1 MRIFLLIIG
10 IFMTL
15 EGIFLILLTRLVKNW
30 STKLLS
36 IKNYKPWGT
45 VGIILS
51 ILLFLASPF
60 SRLSLLIILLGL
72 GALFKGLFFTLT
84 SYDKAKFFVNWWIS
98 LSEGNF
104 RILGVVVL
112 ILGILIIRSVI

>member
-10 IFMTL
+10 IFMML
-15 EGIFLILLTRLVKNW
+15 EGIFLILLTRFVKNW
-30 STKLLS
+30 ATKLLS
-36 IKNYKPWGT
+36 IKNYKPWG
-45 VGIILS
+45 IISIVVS

-60 SRLSLLIILLGL
+60 SRISLLIVLLGL

-84 SYDKAKFFVNWWIS
+84 PYDKAKFFVNWWIS

-112 ILGILIIRSVI
+112 ALGILIIRSLI

>member
-1 MRIFLLIIG
+1 MGIFLLIIG
-10 IFMTL
+10 VFMML
-15 EGIFLILLTRLVKNW
+15 EGIFLILLTRFVKNW

-36 IKNYKPWGT
+36 IKNYRPWG
-45 VGIILS
+45 VISIIVS

-60 SRLSLLIILLGL
+60 SRLNLLIVLLGL
-72 GALFKGLFFTLT
+72 GALFKGLFFILT
-84 SYDKAKFFVNWWIS
+84 PYDKAKFFVNWWIS